1 MMAAQTLCRT
11 LAPRKD
17 AVNQPAFSDDSEPS
31 LFDTHH
37 APGTIGADA
46 GLRGRIEAALAD
58 LGRAREECFGYAAYG
73 AVVAGLKRDFAI
85 PSYVPW
91 TDIWNWPADRADE
104 ILNYLHG
111 RHAETL
117 GRPAQRRSA

>member
-1 MMAAQTLCRT
+1 
-11 LAPRKD
+11 
-17 AVNQPAFSDDSEPS
+17 VNQPTFSD
-31 LFDTHH
+31 TAY

-46 GLRGRIEAALAD
+46 GLRRRIESALEG
-58 LGRAREECFGYAAYG
+58 LGRARERHFGYAAYG

-85 PSYVPW
+85 PSHLPW

-104 ILNYLHG
+104 ILNYLRG

-117 GRPAQRRSA
+117 GRPPRQQSA

>member
-1 MMAAQTLCRT
+1 MASPSVCRT
-11 LAPRKD
+11 IASRKN
-17 AVNQPAFSDDSEPS
+17 AVNQPAFSDSSDAS
-31 LFDTHH
+31 LFDVQH

-46 GLRGRIEAALAD
+46 VLRGRIESALAD

-85 PSYVPW
+85 PSYLPW